1 MEGLRTN
8 ALVSHDESTKHK
20 LCMRKQSFKENTS
33 AIKPIKQVLQQME
46 MQLEHC
52 MVNAFHVAYYIAK
65 NEKPYANFPDLT
77 LKLRR
82 ATLVAKTKRLRSAE
96 GDFSR
101 RAGQ

>member
-20 LCMRKQSFKENTS
+20 LCMKKQSFKENTS

-52 MVNAFHVAYYIAK
+52 MVNAFHVAYYCSACAIA
-65 NEKPYANFPDLT
+65 
-77 LKLRR
+77 LRMDM
-82 ATLVAKTKRLRSAE
+82 RSVYN
-96 GDFSR
+96 
-101 RAGQ
+101 